1 MRLRDTGGRSESLR
15 TMLFSCSGDGAG
27 VTRVTS
33 CLCSFSSLLELGETK
48 ISLVGGRRGWRALR
62 GRRKKQELLTD
73 NERGHQGIVLVG
85 VYSFMHEPADV
96 KI

>member
-1 MRLRDTGGRSESLR
+1 MLRRRCRGNQGDKLSLQFFLPAR
-15 TMLFSCSGDGAG
+15 
-27 VTRVTS
+27 
-33 CLCSFSSLLELGETK
+33 
-48 ISLVGGRRGWRALR
+48 VGGDKNKPGGWEAGWGALR